1 MRRGPSVQIVA
12 CAIAALG
19 LAAAS
24 CSSDKAKSPAT
35 LVAETVPV
43 ITRADDGVLTIGVLS
58 PQGSAFSDI
67 GLSIVNGATVAQRQ
81 INAADGVLGAGV
93 KLILQDE
100 DVQGT
105 GLDVAIA
112 KLIDSNVDAIVGPS
126 SSANALAGLGQI
138 VDAGVVAC
146 SPTASASLLDDFP
159 DQNLFFRTI
168 PSDTLQGQAIAEAV
182 DQTGASRATI
192 AYLDDAFGQA
202 FASSVTDAL
211 GTEGIEQTA
220 SVSYSTSNE
229 SIETA
234 ASRVAGLGAGVIVV
248 IGDATTG
255 PAMLEAIDAKEP
267 TLRPRFV
274 INDAA
279 RRPTA
284 SAPPMPDE
292 LAARVRGVSPIAY
305 SKNAA
310 FLDALAAITEGPSP
324 FAANAYDCVN
334 LIALA
339 ATQAR
344 STQPIDIAK
353 FIPEISAS
361 GSPCMSFAECRDEL
375 VAGSN
380 INYDGPGG
388 PLTLDGRGEVTNPTF
403 ELFGFENG
411 SDVDRGTV
419 G

>member
-1 MRRGPSVQIVA
+1 M
-12 CAIAALG
+12 
-19 LAAAS
+19 
-24 CSSDKAKSPAT
+24 
-35 LVAETVPV
+35 
-43 ITRADDGVLTIGVLS
+43 
-58 PQGSAFSDI
+58 
-67 GLSIVNGATVAQRQ
+67 
-81 INAADGVLGAGV
+81 
-93 KLILQDE
+93 KLITQDE

-105 GLDVAIA
+105 GLDAAIA
-112 KLIDSNVDAIVGPS
+112 KLLDSNVDAIVGPS

-159 DQNLFFRTI
+159 DKNLFFRTI
-168 PSDTLQGQAIAEAV
+168 PSDTLQGQAIAEVV
-182 DQTGASRATI
+182 DQTGASEAGPPI
-192 AYLDDAFGQA
+192 AHIDDAFGQA
-202 FASSVTDAL
+202 FASSVSDAL
-211 GTEGIEQTA
+211 GREGIEQTP

-234 ASRVAGLGAGVIVV
+234 ATRVAGLGAGVVVV

-292 LAARVRGVSPIAY
+292 LAGRVHGVSPIAY

-375 VAGSN
+375 VAGNN

-403 ELFGFENG
+403 ELFGFEDG
-411 SDVDRGTV
+411 SDVDEGTV